1 MADPWVAI
9 DATVRRSDKLAAL
22 PSDTAR
28 WGWLVMLGEAKLLRR
43 QGTFSNGQ
51 WVELMGRYGKYLADY
66 IRTGLL
72 HRSPAYCDEDRQRL
86 CLRGRGPFTE
96 GTLVVHDWPHHQ
108 REHALRQQDYRDRDA
123 EGDGPS
129 DAVGDSLSDGR
140 SDTPSRALSPSS
152 VDSPS
157 QNVDGSTSRARG
169 SGDPEPEFPLL
180 QWLGQHGCYITPGNG
195 YHRQLVTAVEHTGV
209 DPFLEALSRL
219 SRAGVQD
226 GDTKGFVFG
235 AIDMLRQKPDLR
247 ALEAE
252 DDAEEARK
260 RQAIKDQRAAANLA
274 YLRGDYPSF
283 AEAMTA
289 LTEGEPA

>member
-1 MADPWVAI
+1 MAEGAFVTVYHEDLIANYPGVW
-9 DATVRRSDKLAAL
+9 DDDRMLATWLRLLVIADKLWPSPAEVPKGVRTRELGRLVELGLVQELPHHRFRLKGLDARRQRQREAAKAAA
-22 PSDTAR
+22 DAR
-28 WGWLVMLGEAKLLRR
+28 WNAA
-43 QGTFSNGQ
+43 SN
-51 WVELMGRYGKYLADY
+51 
-66 IRTGLL
+66 
-72 HRSPAYCDEDRQRL
+72 
-86 CLRGRGPFTE
+86 
-96 GTLVVHDWPHHQ
+96 
-108 REHALRQQDYRDRDA
+108 A
-123 EGDGPS
+123 EGNAGRIAKAMPRVDRGARLRSGPPS
-129 DAVGDSLSDGR
+129 G
-140 SDTPSRALSPSS
+140 TPYSGGEGA
-152 VDSPS
+152 
-157 QNVDGSTSRARG
+157 GE
-169 SGDPEPEFPLL
+169 GDPEPEFPLL

-209 DPFLEALSRL
+209 DPFLEALNRL

-289 LTEGEPA
+289 LTEGDPA